1 MWARPSLFLFII
13 VKTSRTHLRTH
24 FGRDPVRLITV
35 AKLAPNYLV
44 ELLVKKEWL
53 SFLDNVCPGF
63 LARPGRGEFELRSLF
78 GDLLFGIGKI
88 VP

>member
-1 MWARPSLFLFII
+1 VGPSFPFFVHNCKDLAHSPTNTLWPRPGSADH
-13 VKTSRTHLRTH
+13 RR
-24 FGRDPVRLITV
+24 
-35 AKLAPNYLV
+35 KLAPNYLV

-53 SFLDNVCPGF
+53 SFLDNVGPGF